1 MSLKRVVIIA
11 NGDLGDLN
19 FHRNLLRADDY
30 IICVNGGTAHALSLG
45 VKPLLIIGDLDSL
58 TSEQKAESSK
68 LGSDLAR
75 HPAEKEKSDLELAFD
90 RAIEMK
96 PAEILIIGALGGQ
109 RTDHALINLLL
120 LKLPLEAG
128 IPASIINETQEIY
141 LTRDRITIKGEPGD
155 YLSLF
160 PLGEEAGGIVTENL
174 KYPLN
179 EETLHFASTRGL
191 SNEMIAGS
199 ATVRVRYGLL
209 LLIKTKR
216 EII

>member
-19 FHRNLLRADDY
+19 FHRNLLKADDY
-30 IICVNGGTAHALSLG
+30 IISVNGGTAHALSLG
-45 VKPLLIIGDLDSL
+45 FEPTLIVGDLDSL
-58 TSEQKAESSK
+58 SSEQKAELSN

-75 HPAEKEKSDLELAFD
+75 HSTEKEKSDLELALD
-90 RAIEMK
+90 RAIGMK

-120 LKLPLEAG
+120 LKMPLDAG
-128 IPASIINETQEIY
+128 IPASIVDENQEIY
-141 LTRDRITIKGEPGD
+141 LTRDRITINGEPGD

-179 EETLHFASTRGL
+179 KETLHFASTRGL
-191 SNEMIAGS
+191 SNELIAGS
-199 ATVRVRYGLL
+199 ATVRVRSGLL
-209 LLIKTKR
+209 LLIKTKQ
-216 EII
+216 EAV

>member
-1 MSLKRVVIIA
+1 MSLKRVIIIA
-11 NGDLGDLN
+11 NGDLGDLS

-30 IICVNGGTAHALSLG
+30 IICVNGGTSHALSLG
-45 VKPLLIIGDLDSL
+45 LNPSLIIGDLDSL
-58 TSEQKAESSK
+58 TSEQKAELSK

-75 HPAEKEKSDLELAFD
+75 HPAEKEKSDLELALD

-96 PAEILIIGALGGQ
+96 PAEIIIIGALGGQ
-109 RTDHALINLLL
+109 RTDHALINILL

-160 PLGEEAGGIVTENL
+160 PLGDEAGGIVTENL
-174 KYPLN
+174 KYPLK

-191 SNEMIAGS
+191 SNELTANT
-199 ATVRVRYGLL
+199 ATVIVRSGLL

-216 EII
+216 EAI